1 MEHRIHIVSHRIAA
15 YLEKRGLIQRD
26 MDNTFLDL
34 PMDDEDSLL
43 PLQAASV
50 SYRIAVRPNMG
61 KKAFTLQTLL
71 TGQCDPDFDLNM
83 FTKVYRY
90 HLF

>member
-1 MEHRIHIVSHRIAA
+1 MKALVHTISHHIAA

-34 PMDDEDSLL
+34 PMDDEDFLL

-50 SYRIAVRPNMG
+50 SYRIAVGPDKG
-61 KKAFTLQTLL
+61 KKYLP
-71 TGQCDPDFDLNM
+71 CKPCP
-83 FTKVYRY
+83 KRRR
-90 HLF
+90 